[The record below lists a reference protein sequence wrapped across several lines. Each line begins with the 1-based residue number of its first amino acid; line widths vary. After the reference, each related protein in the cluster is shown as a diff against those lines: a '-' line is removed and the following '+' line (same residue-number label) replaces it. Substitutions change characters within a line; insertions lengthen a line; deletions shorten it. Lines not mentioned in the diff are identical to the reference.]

1 MPPDAARCRSEVT
14 EWTPWPKPR
23 GLEAVRHLQS
33 VGRTPALW
41 RPVATRA
48 AAADRALYDAKENGR
63 DRISVYRPAPPPS
76 VALPEAAS
84 AARPSER
91 AKSILLIDDDLDVL
105 DAITRILRRAGYR
118 VEATDDP
125 ETVILR
131 YRDSDTRPDVLI
143 TDVMMPRMNGLML
156 ADRILQLEPLL
167 RVVYLSG
174 YLQEEARWAGL
185 PGWAVTFVAKPVDSD
200 RLLEAVDQVLASRP
214 AAPPS
219 DATAGLVSPG
229 HQG

>member
-1 MPPDAARCRSEVT
+1 M
-14 EWTPWPKPR
+14 
-23 GLEAVRHLQS
+23 QS